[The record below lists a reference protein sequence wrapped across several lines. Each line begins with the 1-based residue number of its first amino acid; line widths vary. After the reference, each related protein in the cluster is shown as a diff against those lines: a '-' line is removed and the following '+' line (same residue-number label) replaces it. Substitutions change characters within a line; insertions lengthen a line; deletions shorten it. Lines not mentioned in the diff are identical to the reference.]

1 MQKEDNKSKIESINL
16 QRLVDGAVEF
26 NKLILSMK
34 DQFKSPKKAVVFI
47 SGMIGYSCQAALFA
61 QKKAIILPK
70 LVLIKIMFLVII

>member
-34 DQFKSPKKAVVFI
+34 DQFKSPKK
-47 SGMIGYSCQAALFA
+47 Q
-61 QKKAIILPK
+61 
-70 LVLIKIMFLVII
+70 